1 MCDVHHI
8 TAKEPDVSRITTVR
22 TYDFRFPTSQTLS
35 GSDAMNKDPDYSTA
49 YAEISTDADDGIR
62 GAGFVFTIGR
72 GNDVVC
78 KAIESMSHV
87 LIGRNV
93 EELLDNM
100 KIAWDLLVHDSQL
113 RWLGPEKGV
122 EHMAIGAVLSALWD
136 IKAKRA
142 GKPLWRLLSDMEPE
156 ELVGTLD
163 FRYMT
168 DALRPEEAIDIL
180 REGRR
185 GREDR
190 IKHLLEVGYPGYST
204 AAGWLGYSDETMV
217 RIAKEE
223 TEAKGFKQI
232 KLKVGHNVDD
242 DLRRLALA
250 RETIGPDVRL
260 AVDANQV
267 WDVPQAITWINRF
280 HDFNLAWVEE
290 PTSPDDIIGNATI
303 ARAINPIPIATGEQ
317 MQNRIMYK
325 QYLQANAF
333 GIMQIDATRV
343 AGPQEIVLE
352 YLLARKFNKPV
363 CPHAGG
369 VGLCEAVCHFA
380 MFDYVAVSGTMDGR
394 MIEYVDNQHEYF
406 VHPTVIRH
414 GNYVAPSAP
423 GNGTDMTLESARQ
436 YLHRD

>member
-1 MCDVHHI
+1 MSTI
-8 TAKEPDVSRITTVR
+8 TSVK

-35 GSDAMNKDPDYSTA
+35 GSDAMNKDPDYSSA
-49 YAEISTDADDGIR
+49 YVEIKTSLEEGIK
-62 GAGFVFTIGR
+62 GVGFVFTIGR

-78 KAIESMSHV
+78 AAIDSMSQV

-100 KIAWDLLVHDSQL
+100 RLAWDLFVHDSQL

-122 EHMAIGAVLSALWD
+122 EHMAIGAILSALWD

-142 GKPLWRLLSDMEPE
+142 GKPLWRLLAEMDPK
-156 ELVGTLD
+156 ELVSTLD

-168 DALRPEEAIDIL
+168 DALRPEEAIEFLQDGQKGK
-180 REGRR
+180 E
-185 GREDR
+185 ER
-190 IKHLLEVGYPGYST
+190 IADLLVNGYPGYST
-204 AAGWLGYSDETMV
+204 AAGWLGYSDEKMV
-217 RIAKEE
+217 AIAKEE
-223 TEAKGFKQI
+223 SQVKGFKQI
-232 KLKVGHNVDD
+232 KLKVGQNVDD

-250 RETIGPDVRL
+250 REAIGPDVRL

-267 WDVPQAITWINRF
+267 WDVPTAITWINRF
-280 HDFNLAWVEE
+280 HDFDLAWVEE
-290 PTSPDDIIGNATI
+290 PTSPDDVIGHATI
-303 ARAINPIPIATGEQ
+303 ARAINPIPVATGEQ
-317 MQNRIMYK
+317 MQSRIMFK

-343 AGPQEIVLE
+343 AGPQEVVLE

-380 MFDYVAVSGTMDGR
+380 MFDYVAVSGTKESR
-394 MIEYVDNQHEYF
+394 MIEYVDNQHEHF
-406 VHPTVIRH
+406 VHPTQIKN
-414 GNYVAPSAP
+414 GNYVAPTAP
-423 GNGTDMTLESARQ
+423 GNGTEMTLETAEK
-436 YLHRD
+436 YLYRG

>member
-1 MCDVHHI
+1 MSSI
-8 TAKEPDVSRITTVR
+8 TSIQ

-35 GSDAMNKDPDYSTA
+35 GSDAMNPDPDYSSA
-49 YAEISTDADDGIR
+49 YVEIHTDADDGIN
-62 GAGFVFTIGR
+62 GVGFVFTIGR

-78 KAIESMSHV
+78 TAMKSMSHS

-100 KIAWDLLVHDSQL
+100 RLAWDLLVHDSQL

-122 EHMAIGAVLSALWD
+122 EHMAIGALLSALWD
-136 IKAKRA
+136 IKAKRT
-142 GKPLWRLLSDMEPE
+142 GKPLWRLLAEMEPE

-163 FRYMT
+163 FRYLT

-180 REGRR
+180 KDGQHGKNE
-185 GREDR
+185 R
-190 IKHLLEVGYPGYST
+190 IANLLKNGYPGYST

-217 RIAKEE
+217 EIAKEE
-223 TEAKGFKQI
+223 TRVKGFKQI
-232 KLKVGHNVDD
+232 KLKVGHNIDD

-250 RETIGPDVRL
+250 RQTIGSDVRL

-267 WDVPQAITWINRF
+267 WDVPDAIAWINRF
-280 HDFNLAWVEE
+280 HDFDLAWVEE
-290 PTSPDDIIGNATI
+290 PTSPDDVIGHATI
-303 ARAINPIPIATGEQ
+303 ARAINPIPVATGEQ
-317 MQNRIMYK
+317 MQNRIMFK

-352 YLLARKFNKPV
+352 YLMAKKFNKLV

-380 MFDYVAVSGTMDGR
+380 MFDYVAVSGTMEGR

-406 VHPTVIRH
+406 VHPTEIRN
-414 GNYVAPSAP
+414 GNYVAPTAP
-423 GNGTDMTLESARQ
+423 GNGTEMTLQTAEK
-436 YLHRD
+436 YLHRG

>member
-1 MCDVHHI
+1 M
-8 TAKEPDVSRITTVR
+8 SRITAVH

-35 GSDAMNKDPDYSTA
+35 GSDAMNKDPDYSSA
-49 YAEISTDADDGIR
+49 YAQISTDAEDGID
-62 GAGFVFTIGR
+62 GVGFVFTIGR

-78 KAIESMSHV
+78 KAIESMSRA

-100 KIAWDLLVHDSQL
+100 RLAWDLFVHDSQL

-142 GKPLWRLLSDMEPE
+142 GKPLWRLLGDMEPE
-156 ELVGTLD
+156 ELVKTLD

-168 DALRPEEAIDIL
+168 DALRPEEALDIL
-180 REGRR
+180 KDGQR
-185 GREDR
+185 GKEKR
-190 IKHLLEVGYPGYST
+190 IAHLLDVGYPGYST
-204 AAGWLGYSDETMV
+204 AAGWLGYRDDTMV
-217 RIAKEE
+217 KIAKEE
-223 TEAKGFKQI
+223 TEVKGFKQI
-232 KLKVGHNVDD
+232 KLKVGQNVED
-242 DLRRLALA
+242 DLRRLGLA

-267 WDVPQAITWINRF
+267 WDVPDAITWINRF

-303 ARAINPIPIATGEQ
+303 ARAVNPIPIATGEQ
-317 MQNRIMYK
+317 MQSRIMYK

-343 AGPQEIVLE
+343 AGPQEIILE
-352 YLLARKFNKPV
+352 YLLAKKFNKPV

-369 VGLCEAVCHFA
+369 VGLCEAVCHYA
-380 MFDYVAVSGTMDGR
+380 MFDYIAVSGTMDGR

-406 VHPTVIRH
+406 MHPTQIRD
-414 GNYVAPSAP
+414 GNYVAPTAP
-423 GNGTDMTLESARQ
+423 GNGTDMTIESARQ
-436 YLHRD
+436 YLYHE

>member
-1 MCDVHHI
+1 MSSI
-8 TAKEPDVSRITTVR
+8 TSIQ

-35 GSDAMNKDPDYSTA
+35 GSDAMNPDPDYSSA
-49 YAEISTDADDGIR
+49 YVEIHTDADDGIN
-62 GAGFVFTIGR
+62 GVGFVFTIGR

-78 KAIESMSHV
+78 TAMKSMSHS

-100 KIAWDLLVHDSQL
+100 RLAWDLLVHDSQL

-122 EHMAIGAVLSALWD
+122 EHMAIGALLSALWD
-136 IKAKRA
+136 IKAKRT
-142 GKPLWRLLSDMEPE
+142 GKPLWRLLAEMEPE

-163 FRYMT
+163 FRYLT

-180 REGRR
+180 KDGQHGKNE
-185 GREDR
+185 R
-190 IKHLLEVGYPGYST
+190 IANLLKNGYPGYST

-217 RIAKEE
+217 EIAKEE
-223 TEAKGFKQI
+223 TRVKGFKQI
-232 KLKVGHNVDD
+232 KLKVGHNIDD

-250 RETIGPDVRL
+250 RQTIGSDVRL

-267 WDVPQAITWINRF
+267 WDVPDAIAWINRF
-280 HDFNLAWVEE
+280 HDFDLAWVEE
-290 PTSPDDIIGNATI
+290 PTSPDDVIGHATI
-303 ARAINPIPIATGEQ
+303 ARAINPIPVATGEQ
-317 MQNRIMYK
+317 MQNRIMFK

-352 YLLARKFNKPV
+352 YLMAKKFNKIV

-380 MFDYVAVSGTMDGR
+380 MFDYVAVSGTMEGR

-406 VHPTVIRH
+406 VHPTEIRN
-414 GNYVAPSAP
+414 GNYVAPTAP
-423 GNGTDMTLESARQ
+423 GNGTEMTLQTAEK
-436 YLHRD
+436 YLHRG